1 MKKFSEL
8 QVNDYI
14 FECCDDFPR
23 MTVAYRITSIN
34 KGSTQTILLMK
45 EFGKPECIRGRA
57 RALEDV
63 IDLISDTIEKAYN
76 EQYK

>member
-34 KGSTQTILLMK
+34 KGSTQTILLIK
-45 EFGKPECIRGRA
+45 EFGKPECIRG
-57 RALEDV
+57 
-63 IDLISDTIEKAYN
+63 Y
-76 EQYK
+76 

>member
-8 QVNDYI
+8 QVNDYT
-14 FECCDDFPR
+14 EG
-23 MTVAYRITSIN
+23 YYN
-34 KGSTQTILLMK
+34 
-45 EFGKPECIRGRA
+45 GRA